1 MILWLR
7 SQNLYRPPASRAT
20 KGVNISMR
28 IDSIKNG
35 IVIDHIPAGKAMTL
49 YHMLGLEELDCP
61 VAVLKNVTS
70 EKLGK
75 KDIIKIDS
83 CMEFNMDVIS
93 FVCPN
98 ATVCIIR
105 DEKKQIALPQTLTDI
120 LVCKNPRCI
129 TTTEQDIKQIFA
141 LVDATKPTYR
151 CIYCDT
157 RAK

>member
-1 MILWLR
+1 
-7 SQNLYRPPASRAT
+7 
-20 KGVNISMR
+20 MR

-49 YHMLGLEELDCP
+49 YHMLGLETIDCP
-61 VAVLKNVTS
+61 VAVLKNVS
-70 EKLGK
+70 SAKLGK

-83 CMEFNMDVIS
+83 TVEFDMDVIS

-105 DEKKQIALPQTLTDI
+105 DEKVVEKKQIPLPKTLTDI

-141 LVDATKPTYR
+141 LVDAEKPTYR

-157 RAK
+157 IAK